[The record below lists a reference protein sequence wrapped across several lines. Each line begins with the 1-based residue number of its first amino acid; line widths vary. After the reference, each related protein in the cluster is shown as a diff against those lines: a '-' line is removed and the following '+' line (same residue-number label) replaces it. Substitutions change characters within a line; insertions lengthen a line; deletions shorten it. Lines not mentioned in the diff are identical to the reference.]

1 MANFKLLLVL
11 IASITLSSCGFHTPY
26 TNTSLNAKVISAGNN
41 AFADALSKH
50 LNADA
55 PKRLQIELG
64 AEVQQKHTSSYTSAG
79 QANNYTLT
87 LSIPVRVSNQ
97 NTLLLSETLSASQYV
112 SKMSLEQADRLQTQ
126 EAYQQLRQRLVK
138 QLLRKL
144 AKLNE
149 G

>member
-26 TNTSLNAKVISAGNN
+26 TNTSLNANVISSDNN
-41 AFADALSKH
+41 AFARALTKH
-50 LNADA
+50 LAADA
-55 PKRLQIELG
+55 PKRLQVEIG
-64 AEVQQKHTSSYTSAG
+64 AEKQHKHTSSYTSAG
-79 QANNYTLT
+79 QENNYTLT
-87 LSIPVRVSNQ
+87 LSVPVRVSKQ
-97 NTLLLSETLSASQYV
+97 QTLLLSDTLTASQYV
-112 SKMSLEQADRLQTQ
+112 SKMSLAQADRLQTQ